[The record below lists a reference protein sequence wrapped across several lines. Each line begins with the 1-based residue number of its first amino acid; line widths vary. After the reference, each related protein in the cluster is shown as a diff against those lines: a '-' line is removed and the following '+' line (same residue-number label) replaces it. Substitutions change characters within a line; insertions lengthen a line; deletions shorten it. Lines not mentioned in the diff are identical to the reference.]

1 MRVENKLSYKF
12 LEILTKGPIL
22 KIIWITKLPHVTW
35 QVKVHVSDE
44 IQYYYK
50 ILNARVVLT
59 RMRFIIEKKNE
70 ETYREKS
77 RTQGLLGIKTTKY
90 QLMQIYSIYPFN
102 LVLICN

>member
-12 LEILTKGPIL
+12 LEILAKEPIL
-22 KIIWITKLPHVTW
+22 KIICITKLPHVNW

-70 ETYREKS
+70 ETYREKRQNS
-77 RTQGLLGIKTTKY
+77 RTVRSQNYKISTYADLFDLPI
-90 QLMQIYSIYPFN
+90 
-102 LVLICN
+102 

>member
-44 IQYYYK
+44 IQYYHK

-70 ETYREKS
+70 ETYREKRQNS
-77 RTQGLLGIKTTKY
+77 RAVRNQNYKISTYADFFDLPT
-90 QLMQIYSIYPFN
+90 
-102 LVLICN
+102 

>member
-12 LEILTKGPIL
+12 LEILTKEPIL
-22 KIIWITKLPHVTW
+22 KIIWITKLPHVNW
-35 QVKVHVSDE
+35 QVKVHVSEE

-70 ETYREKS
+70 ETYRGKGQNS
-77 RTQGLLGIKTTKY
+77 RAVRNQNYKISTYGDLFDLPI
-90 QLMQIYSIYPFN
+90 
-102 LVLICN
+102 